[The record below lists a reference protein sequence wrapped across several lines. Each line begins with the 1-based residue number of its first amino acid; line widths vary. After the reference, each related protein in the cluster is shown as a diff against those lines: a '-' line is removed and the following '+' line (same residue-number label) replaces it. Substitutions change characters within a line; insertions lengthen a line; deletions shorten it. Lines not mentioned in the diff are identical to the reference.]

1 MIAIRFFLAGS
12 ILVGWNL
19 ARGQLRGNLPTLR
32 QWRDSAIVGFLL
44 LCGGN
49 GLVAFAEQTVPT
61 GIVALLVAVMP
72 AWVAL
77 FARLFFRER
86 LIPLVVAGLVVGF
99 VGVGILIGPSLLTT
113 NARTLDPVGVG
124 AVILGPILWASGSL
138 YSAHR
143 ADLPRIPTLASAAQ
157 MLSAGVLSLV
167 IAWPLGEYPNL
178 HLDRISTESALAMVY
193 LVTIGSIL
201 GFGAYVW
208 LLRVAPLSKVTTY
221 AYVNPVVAFVLGA
234 IVLDEPIA
242 PTTVIAAAVIVVG
255 VALIVTGRGRA
266 SDPHADE
273 VVLAEAEGAGGA
285 APKPAS

>member
-1 MIAIRFFLAGS
+1 MLFRSTPDPADGRGSAPNGLAIWAGILVLYVVWGSTYLGIRLAIDSLPAYLMIAIRFFLAGS

-113 NARTLDPVGVG
+113 NARTLDPE
-124 AVILGPILWASGSL
+124 I
-138 YSAHR
+138 
-143 ADLPRIPTLASAAQ
+143 
-157 MLSAGVLSLV
+157 
-167 IAWPLGEYPNL
+167 
-178 HLDRISTESALAMVY
+178 
-193 LVTIGSIL
+193 
-201 GFGAYVW
+201 
-208 LLRVAPLSKVTTY
+208 
-221 AYVNPVVAFVLGA
+221 
-234 IVLDEPIA
+234 
-242 PTTVIAAAVIVVG
+242 
-255 VALIVTGRGRA
+255 GRA
-266 SDPHADE
+266 H
-273 VVLAEAEGAGGA
+273 V
-285 APKPAS
+285 